1 LNDYNFDF
9 KDITI
14 MWTINTLKNIVCNW
28 DSLDDVQAEVF
39 LTYMNQRFPPDV
51 FQSHLDKRR
60 RALENA
66 AASKKLLDGAVQSFP
81 DVVNYHSL
89 NLDGDNGFGGLSGF
103 AIVFTAGGE
112 GERLR
117 LSLLEKGVPADSL
130 RDFTKATYPLKGF
143 YEDFGAL
150 QINLA
155 MVCRICRQYNIDI
168 PVIVTTGPEG
178 SVTDRVI
185 PAILRKHND
194 FGLPHVKVVSQD
206 ERLHF
211 TVDEKIAV
219 RFEGGA
225 PYPITQPDET
235 GGPLMK
241 LKQKVGSGGINSG
254 CNDGNINNI
263 YDINHIDNINNIHNI
278 DNIDNINN
286 ISTLQWLS
294 GLGCEKLLIV
304 QGTAIYEPKM
314 LAFMSAAARGHDC
327 VGVGIPRDNFGPK
340 DPFGTFVC
348 IDRGGAR
355 SVCIVEQDIRNDET
369 RSIRDRNTGAYLP
382 FNTGFYAVDRNLLEN
397 NDLPDYATPPKEVLP
412 GLPRSPKIGYAATDI
427 LPLAKRPLILT
438 VSPDMYAVIKT
449 AEDLETMSETA
460 VRFGLRPPAAPHA

>member
-1 LNDYNFDF
+1 
-9 KDITI
+9 
-14 MWTINTLKNIVCNW
+14 MWTTDTLKSIVCNW
-28 DSLDDVQAEVF
+28 DSLDEAQAKSF
-39 LTYMNQRFPPDV
+39 LTYMNQRFTPDV
-51 FQSHLDKRR
+51 FQKHLDNRR

-81 DVVNYHSL
+81 YVVNYQSL
-89 NLDGDNGFGGLSGF
+89 NLDDDDGFKGLSGF

-117 LSLLEKGVPADSL
+117 LSLLERGVPAKSL

-155 MVCRICRQYNIDI
+155 MVSRICRQYNIDI

-219 RFEGGA
+219 RFEDGV
-225 PYPITQPDET
+225 PYPVTQPDET

-241 LKQKVGSGGINSG
+241 LKQKSGSGGIN
-254 CNDGNINNI
+254 NYGNVSNVNNI
-263 YDINHIDNINNIHNI
+263 YDINNINDINNV
-278 DNIDNINN
+278 NNINR

-294 GLGCEKLLIV
+294 SLGCEKLLIV

-314 LAFMSAAARGHDC
+314 LAFMSAAAIGHDC

-348 IDRGGAR
+348 IDRNGAL
-355 SVCIVEQDIRNDET
+355 SVRIVEQDIRNDET
-369 RSIRDRNTGAYLP
+369 RSIRDKSTGAYLP
-382 FNTGFYAVDRNLLEN
+382 FNTGFYAVGRRLLEN

-412 GLPRSPKIGYAATDI
+412 NLPRSPKIGYAATDV
-427 LPLAKRPLILT
+427 LPLAKSPLILT
-438 VSPDMYAVIKT
+438 VRPDMYAAIKT

-460 VRFGLRPPAAPHA
+460 ARFGLRP

>member
-1 LNDYNFDF
+1 VNLIF

-28 DSLDDVQAEVF
+28 DSLDEAHAEAF

-51 FQSHLDKRR
+51 FQKHLDKRR

-81 DVVNYHSL
+81 DVVSYQSL
-89 NLDGDNGFGGLSGF
+89 NINSNNGFENLSGF
-103 AIVFTAGGE
+103 AVVFTAGGE

-117 LSLLEKGVPADSL
+117 LSLLERGVPAESL

-155 MVCRICRQYNIDI
+155 MVSRICRQYNMDI

-185 PAILRKHND
+185 PAILDKHDN
-194 FGLPHVKVVSQD
+194 FGLPHVKIVSQD

-211 TVDEKIAV
+211 TIDEKIAV
-219 RFEGGA
+219 RFDGGV
-225 PYPITQPDET
+225 PYPVTQPDET

-241 LKQKVGSGGINSG
+241 LKQ
-254 CNDGNINNI
+254 
-263 YDINHIDNINNIHNI
+263 
-278 DNIDNINN
+278 NINN

-294 GLGCEKLLIV
+294 NLGCEKLLIV

-314 LAFMSAAARGHDC
+314 LAFMSAAAKGRDC
-327 VGVGIPRDNFGPK
+327 VGVGIPRDNFGSK

-348 IDRGGAR
+348 IDRDGAR
-355 SVCIVEQDIRNDET
+355 SVRIVEQDIRNDET
-369 RSIRDRNTGAYLP
+369 RSIRDGSTGAYLP
-382 FNTGFYAVDRNLLEN
+382 FNTGFYAVDRRLLEN

-412 GLPRSPKIGYAATDI
+412 NLPRSPKIGYAATDV

-438 VSPDMYAVIKT
+438 VRPDMYAVIKT

-460 VRFGLRPPAAPHA
+460 VRFGLRP

>member
-1 LNDYNFDF
+1 
-9 KDITI
+9 

-28 DSLDDVQAEVF
+28 DSLDDAHAEAF
-39 LTYMNQRFPPDV
+39 LAYMNQRFTPDV
-51 FQSHLDKRR
+51 FQKHLDKRR

-81 DVVNYHSL
+81 DVVNYQSL
-89 NLDGDNGFGGLSGF
+89 NLDGDDGFGGLSGF

-117 LSLLEKGVPADSL
+117 LSLLEKGVPAKSL

-155 MVCRICRQYNIDI
+155 MVSRICRQYHIDI

-194 FGLPHVKVVSQD
+194 FGLPHVKIVSQD

-219 RFEGGA
+219 RFEDGV
-225 PYPITQPDET
+225 PYPVTQPDET

-241 LKQKVGSGGINSG
+241 LKQKVCADGIN
-254 CNDGNINNI
+254 NDGNGSNMNNINNI
-263 YDINHIDNINNIHNI
+263 YDINNINNINDI
-278 DNIDNINN
+278 NNVDNINSIN
-286 ISTLQWLS
+286 NTSTLQWLS

-314 LAFMSAAARGHDC
+314 LAFMSAAAKGHDC
-327 VGVGIPRDNFGPK
+327 VGVGILRDDFGPK

-348 IDRGGAR
+348 IDRNGAR
-355 SVCIVEQDIRNDET
+355 TVRIVEQDIRNDET
-369 RSIRDRNTGAYLP
+369 RSVRDKSTGAYLP
-382 FNTGFYAVDRNLLEN
+382 FNTGFYAVDRRLLEY

-412 GLPRSPKIGYAATDI
+412 ELPRSPKIGYAATDV

-438 VSPDMYAVIKT
+438 VRPDMYAVIKT
-449 AEDLETMSETA
+449 AEDLETMSEMA
-460 VRFGLRPPAAPHA
+460 ARFGLRP